1 MKTLPP
7 KIQDNLITI
16 LEAARIA
23 LGDADTYEYIADEL
37 DLSDEALFEI
47 RESVQ
52 SYLAEDY
59 REGWSETHP
68 NDPLD
73 TATAVSCLNDKTPP
87 RFDLTQEQLLNEAV
101 LIAGEAIA
109 LAEAYSG
116 GDSETCDE
124 LTLQLTALEER
135 INNATNQQ

>member
-37 DLSDEALFEI
+37 DLSDEALIEI

-59 REGWSETHP
+59 KEGWAETHP

-87 RFDLTQEQLLNEAV
+87 RFDLLPLLYTALDALVEHGDETTEPWIRKQLTLLNK
-101 LIAGEAIA
+101 
-109 LAEAYSG
+109 
-116 GDSETCDE
+116 
-124 LTLQLTALEER
+124 
-135 INNATNQQ
+135 